1 MKRSTSGR
9 ASKGRG
15 RHLAGGASA
24 TRALSHALSRALGL
38 VVLGV
43 LLSPLFAGGAIA
55 AQGPGL
61 TGFANNPD
69 APIQIESD
77 RLDVADKKGTATFV
91 GNVIVVQGKVRMSS
105 DRLTVYYASK
115 QGSGGNRIERIRATG
130 NVHVSAPDQQSAS
143 GNWAEY
149 EVATRRINMGDS
161 VVLRQ
166 GKNVIRG
173 TKLFVDLNSGESRVV
188 GSKETAGSENG
199 ANGRVRGLF
208 QPPQEGQKQ

>member
-1 MKRSTSGR
+1 MKRMTSGR
-9 ASKGRG
+9 VWR
-15 RHLAGGASA
+15 LAGKQAVRRAMLGALLAPMLLGSA
-24 TRALSHALSRALGL
+24 A
-38 VVLGV
+38 
-43 LLSPLFAGGAIA
+43 A

-69 APIQIESD
+69 APIEIESD
-77 RLDVADKKGTATFV
+77 RLEVADKKGTATFV
-91 GNVIVVQGKVRMSS
+91 GNVIVVQGDVRMRA

-115 QGSGGNRIERIRATG
+115 QGNGGNRISKIKATG
-130 NVHVSAPDQQSAS
+130 SVHVSAPDEQSAS

-173 TKLFVDLNSGESRVV
+173 TRLFVDLNSGESRVV
-188 GSKETAGSENG
+188 GSKSAEGTENG
-199 ANGRVRGLF
+199 ANGRVKGLF
-208 QPPQEGQKQ
+208 QPPEDKQGQ